1 MWTDEPWGTMSPGHV
16 MTKRLKINPERP
28 EIDVLQY
35 AAGVLRGGGVVAY
48 PTETFYGLGANAL
61 DTSACEKISSL
72 KGRPENKPFPLIVG
86 GIDQIDAFADSHPP
100 WLELVA
106 RRFWPGPL
114 SVILPVPSNVSGPM
128 GQHGSVVVR
137 VSSHRVARELARTAG
152 FPLTATS
159 ANLSDEP
166 PARTADEAVR
176 PFGSGLD
183 LLLDGG
189 PTPGGRPSTIV
200 DLNGSTPRLVR
211 GGPIALEDVERA
223 VRRQAE

>member
-1 MWTDEPWGTMSPGHV
+1 MLETCSSE
-16 MTKRLKINPERP
+16 
-28 EIDVLQY
+28 DVDR
-35 AAGVLRGGGVVAY
+35 AAAAVLSGEVVAY

-61 DTSACEKISSL
+61 DASACEKISSL
-72 KGRPENKPFPLIVG
+72 KGRPENKPLPLIVG
-86 GIDQIDAFADSHPP
+86 GIEQIDAFVDSHPP

-114 SVILPVPSNVSGPM
+114 SIVLPVPSHLSGSM

-137 VSSHRVARELARTAG
+137 VSSHMVARELARTAG

-159 ANLSDEP
+159 ANLSNEP

-176 PFGSGLD
+176 PFGPSLD

-211 GGPIALEDVERA
+211 RGPIALEDVER
-223 VRRQAE
+223 VIRERAE